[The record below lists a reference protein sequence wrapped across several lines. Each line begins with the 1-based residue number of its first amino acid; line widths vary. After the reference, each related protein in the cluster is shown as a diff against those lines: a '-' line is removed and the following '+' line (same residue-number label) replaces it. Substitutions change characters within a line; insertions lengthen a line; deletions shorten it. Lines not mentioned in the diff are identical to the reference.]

1 MFVFHVHRCL
11 LEPSLFFLVPDTTH
25 LLQQAA
31 CTSPKGVDPD
41 VIAIGQRLKDVKRK
55 ILVLSGK
62 GGVGKSTFAA
72 QLAYGLAERGRDVGL
87 LDIDI
92 CGPSAPIMFGQEGQ
106 DVHKS
111 NSGWSPVY
119 VRENL
124 SVMSIGFLLPNQD
137 DMVHLAW
144 TEKNGLI
151 KQFLKDTHWGP
162 LDFLVVDAPPGTSDE
177 HLSIVQYL
185 KHAGIDGALV
195 ITTPQ
200 EVSNGRRS

>member
-31 CTSPKGVDPD
+31 CTSAPKGVDPD

-137 DMVHLAW
+137 DAVISAW
-144 TEKNGLI
+144 TEKKWAHQTVSERYRLGTAGL
-151 KQFLKDTHWGP
+151 LGGGCATW
-162 LDFLVVDAPPGTSDE
+162 
-177 HLSIVQYL
+177 HL
-185 KHAGIDGALV
+185 
-195 ITTPQ
+195 
-200 EVSNGRRS
+200 

>member
-1 MFVFHVHRCL
+1 M
-11 LEPSLFFLVPDTTH
+11 
-25 LLQQAA
+25 
-31 CTSPKGVDPD
+31 DPD

-137 DMVHLAW
+137 DAVIGVDR
-144 TEKNGLI
+144 EKMG
-151 KQFLKDTHWGP
+151 
-162 LDFLVVDAPPGTSDE
+162 S
-177 HLSIVQYL
+177 
-185 KHAGIDGALV
+185 
-195 ITTPQ
+195 
-200 EVSNGRRS
+200 SNSF